1 MFGEVDK
8 EPVGFE
14 KIIFKW
20 IFLPL
25 VLIGLIYLFTGITKD
40 RYKCKSVCEEKGYFD
55 FRFQPSGRYGISPR
69 KCYCYTEE
77 EARLPMGQK
86 KGIQV
91 Y

>member
-1 MFGEVDK
+1 MFGEVNK

-14 KIIFKW
+14 KFIFKW

-25 VLIGLIYLFTGITKD
+25 VLISLIYFFTGITKD
-40 RYKCKSVCEEKGYFD
+40 RYKCKSVCKEKGYFD
-55 FRFQPSGRYGISPR
+55 FRFQPSGSYGVSPR

-77 EARLPMGQK
+77 EAGLPMGQK
-86 KGIQV
+86 KGIQA